1 MIYHSPAEEAS
12 EKALREMFQAI
23 NEDKCF
29 RLEAG
34 AGAGKTYS
42 LIEALKFLISNKYLT
57 YSQKGQQIACIT
69 YTNVAKDE
77 IKDRTDNHPV
87 VFTDTIHGFCWS
99 LLQGLQKELCK
110 HTSQLGGNWP
120 KRIEEAGGIKNQRVI
135 YDLGY
140 PKIDE
145 YEISLHHDDVIRM
158 MTFFLAFPKFQRLI
172 KAKYPIIFIDEY
184 QDTNKDLAS
193 AIVHNLIDNDS
204 GILIGLFGDHWQK
217 IYGSSACG
225 LITSEK
231 QKIVEI
237 GKNANF
243 RSVKNIVDALNNM
256 RPDLPQHE
264 SDPKS
269 VGEIRIYHSNG
280 WIGTRQT
287 QNHWQEDL
295 PSEIA
300 HEYLQNTISILENC
314 GWEFTVEKTKILM
327 LTNNVLASEQGYK
340 NLVSCFSSPDDYLK
354 KNDHYMKFFLE
365 VIEPVCESFEK
376 GCYGEIFKRLDTKN
390 TRLTKQ
396 SDKQQWASDLNKL
409 IETRNSETIRDVIDL
424 LKITRH
430 PRLSA
435 KIEEAETRINDFNS
449 LEDKNSAGEKEI
461 SFVEKVNKIKSV
473 SYKEVMQLYQYVEDK
488 TPFSTKHGVKGA
500 QFENVLVVCGR
511 GWNNYNWNQML
522 QWFGNVPRGKEET
535 FERNRNLFYVAC
547 SRPKKRLA
555 ILFTQLLTNSAL
567 QAVESLFG
575 KANISGDPCQ
585 K

>member
-1 MIYHSPAEEAS
+1 
-12 EKALREMFQAI
+12 MFQAI
-23 NEDKCF
+23 NEGKCF

-42 LIEALKFLISNKYLT
+42 LIEALKFLISNKSLS

-99 LLQGLQKELCK
+99 LLQGFQSQLCK
-110 HTSQLGGNWP
+110 HISQLGGNWP
-120 KRIEEAGGIKNQRVI
+120 KRIEEAGCIKNQRVI

-140 PKIDE
+140 PKINE

-184 QDTNKDLAS
+184 QDTNRDLAS
-193 AIVHNLIDNDS
+193 AIVQHLVDNDS
-204 GILIGLFGDHWQK
+204 GILVGLFGDHWQK
-217 IYGSSACG
+217 IYGSTACG

-243 RSVKNIVDALNNM
+243 RSAKNIVETLNNM
-256 RPDLPQHE
+256 RPDLPQYE

-269 VGEIRIYHSNG
+269 VGEIRIYHSNSWSG
-280 WIGTRQT
+280 GRQT

-300 HEYLQNTISILENC
+300 HEYLQNTISILKNC

-354 KNDHYMKFFLE
+354 KNDHYIKFFLE

-390 TRLTKQ
+390 PRLTKQ
-396 SDKQQWASDLNKL
+396 SDKQQWAFDLNRL
-409 IETRNSETIRDVIDL
+409 IETRNSGTIRDVIDL
-424 LKITRH
+424 LKTARH

-449 LEDKNSAGEKEI
+449 LEDKNSADEKET
-461 SFVEKVNKIKSV
+461 SYVEKVNKIKLV
-473 SYKEVMQLYQYVEDK
+473 PYKEVMQLYQYVEDK

-522 QWFGNVPRGKEET
+522 EWFGNIPGGKEEA

-547 SRPKKRLA
+547 SRPKKRLS
-555 ILFTQLLTNSAL
+555 ILFTQLLTDTAL
-567 QAVESLFG
+567 RKVESLFG
-575 KANISGDPCQ
+575 KENILGDPCQ